1 MNQRRPEPTTLQAE
15 AATARGGLSF
25 RKLAATQAPQAKVV
39 GKLPGESITASGK
52 ILYKKGA
59 EYVEQTLS
67 AVRRRKGFAVDP
79 GLQFVRRI
87 ADEHASNDQLFSL
100 AIHLDEPLKYPVLHS
115 VNVAVYAVRMA
126 ADLGYPR
133 DQQVEIGLAG
143 LLHDVGMAVMPE
155 EIIYKR
161 SPITAKEKEV
171 LKARPDLS
179 CRILNSLG
187 ADYAYLAECAA
198 QVYERADG
206 SGYPRG
212 LRSDEISPYAQI
224 IGLLDVWESL
234 IHSRPHRPQMSSFA
248 AIKELFNSSKNR
260 FQRQHLKSLLNVF
273 TVFPIH
279 SYVRLNSG
287 AVGKVIEA
295 HAEQPLRPKLKIVL
309 DANKRRILTPRI
321 IDLPETPLL
330 NIVDCVTDREIKA
343 VFNGDALQQLSGEVI
358 GVKVEDLVL

>member
-1 MNQRRPEPTTLQAE
+1 M
-15 AATARGGLSF
+15 
-25 RKLAATQAPQAKVV
+25 
-39 GKLPGESITASGK
+39 
-52 ILYKKGA
+52 
-59 EYVEQTLS
+59 
-67 AVRRRKGFAVDP
+67 
-79 GLQFVRRI
+79 
-87 ADEHASNDQLFSL
+87 
-100 AIHLDEPLKYPVLHS
+100 
-115 VNVAVYAVRMA
+115 
-126 ADLGYPR
+126 
-133 DQQVEIGLAG
+133 
-143 LLHDVGMAVMPE
+143 
-155 EIIYKR
+155 
-161 SPITAKEKEV
+161 